1 MHISILLPGLY
12 EYHVLGWYPGRSK
25 EGFLGWE
32 LLMVVDHHAGAGVKP
47 DSSAR
52 AIGTLNY

>member
-1 MHISILLPGLY
+1 M
-12 EYHVLGWYPGRSK
+12 LGWYPGRSK

-52 AIGTLNY
+52 AIGALNY